1 MLGVTGNKR
10 LRFRRFFPNKS
21 IVGVKNELVTSP
33 RTIRRGKC
41 PTNLWEVLALM
52 ALIVHWFQGFE
63 GVGQNEFFNTSFRE
77 ICFVRKSKGEVS
89 KRKYFW
95 LEFR

>member
-1 MLGVTGNKR
+1 MLGVTGSKR

-41 PTNLWEVLALM
+41 PTNLWEVLTLI
-52 ALIVHWFQGFE
+52 ALIVHWFQGFK
-63 GVGQNEFFNTSFRE
+63 GVEQNKFFNPSFRK
-77 ICFVRKSKGEVS
+77 ICFFYRILSKLPE
-89 KRKYFW
+89 KRFS
-95 LEFR
+95 